1 MDDYTIYS
9 EFDIFPGGLP
19 DIEDIKLKK
28 RKNNDEKGMF
38 EDCNNPPGT
47 PEKDFSSQVTVNT
60 QAGGISKSISKLN
73 LTNAEFEMDDVDE
86 FVLDQVVKEA
96 LDGGY

>member
-1 MDDYTIYS
+1 
-9 EFDIFPGGLP
+9 
-19 DIEDIKLKK
+19 
-28 RKNNDEKGMF
+28 MF